1 MTKGL
6 SFYKEIENPKK
17 NIDDSSL
24 FEIAKKNYINQFAL
38 LNIGNTIYF
47 ELVEKFISK
56 ELLVFE
62 ALKELNLIEY
72 AFIDRKTI
80 QVKTLQKPTP
90 ILNKDLEIRAKKHEK
105 QARKRY
111 TIKENQEDLIRIV
124 NVDYPVFKKENGK
137 IRFDKMAKGQGVQI
151 ENKVYFLD
159 NFIFINKKRVKLKR
173 VTDLTKVSDEILK
186 LFEKKRNQHDI

>member
-6 SFYKEIENPKK
+6 SFYKEIENPRK
-17 NIDDSSL
+17 NIDDSNL

-90 ILNKDLEIRAKKHEK
+90 ILNKGLEIRAKKHEK

-186 LFEKKRNQHDI
+186 LFEKKRNQNDI